1 MSVEIRRKNK
11 KSNGFRGLV
20 SMDRLPVL
28 EQSILNDSE
37 AALLD
42 QAERIFE
49 AAQQSEQ
56 RFRTMIDAL
65 PAAIYTTDANGKITH
80 FNPACVDFSGRTPTL
95 GSDHWCVTWKL
106 FHPDG
111 RPMPHDECPMAISLK
126 EGRIVR
132 GAEAIAER
140 PDGTRIWFAPYPTPL
155 FDESGELI
163 GGVNML
169 VDITERKTAEARIQ
183 SDADALS
190 KLNEL
195 SSRLWN
201 MQNLREGL
209 DEMLAA
215 TIELL
220 GADFGNIQILDPQRR
235 VLLIESQRGFQKEFL
250 HFFREVAAD
259 DESSCGRALRTGER
273 IIVED
278 VDTEPDFAPML
289 HIVRNAG
296 YRSVQSTPIIGRHGR
311 PLGMIS
317 THFRFVHRPT
327 ENELRLLDLYA
338 RQAADFI
345 EQKQAEGL
353 IKCQKQSLEL
363 VVGGAPLEG
372 DGGILEFLARSME
385 RQLDGGIVAIHL
397 MEPDGYH
404 FGYVVAPSLPANY
417 ARATRGMDARQ
428 ELGCCSSAVVS
439 QTSTIVADFAD
450 DLPRKRW
457 PIFTAEMI
465 AMGLRACFTTP
476 IISAEKKVLGTFA
489 IYYREPRQPS
499 LRDHQLVDFVTGTVA
514 LAIERK
520 QAEKALRES
529 EQRHRQLLSLMP
541 AAVYSCDVTG
551 VITYYNELAAQL
563 WGRAPQIGDTHKLFC
578 GSDEMILPNGM
589 PLPHEQCPMAVALRE
604 GRSFRDEEVN
614 VRQPNG
620 TIVPVMVNIDPI
632 RDEHGKVIGAINAF
646 HDVSAI
652 RQAEKARRESEE
664 RFRMLADNMA
674 QLAWTCDE
682 LGNVTWY
689 NQRWLEYTGMSFEEM
704 KDWGWTKCLH
714 HDHVDRVVASIFN
727 SRETGAIWED
737 TFPLRARDGSHRWFL
752 SRALPIRDAN
762 GEITCWFGTNT
773 DIEDLKQAREA
784 AETANRVK
792 DEFLATVSHELR
804 TPLNAIM
811 GWTHLLTRGKLD
823 EETSARGLET
833 IARNASAQNQL
844 ISDLLDISRI
854 ISGQLRFESGVVDL
868 TSVIE
873 AAAET
878 VRPAADSKGIV
889 LQLKLDRGAGLV
901 SGDAMRLQQIV
912 WNLLSNAIKFT
923 PKEGQVTVR
932 LYRENSSVVLSVS
945 DSGEGI
951 SADFLP
957 YIFDRF
963 RQAESTS
970 KRQHAGLGL
979 GLAIVRHLVEAHGGT
994 ISALSKGVGCGATF
1008 TVTFPLLAVRRNTID
1023 ADPAFF
1029 PAGSVTFV
1037 SSSILNGL
1045 RVLVIDDEEDARE
1058 LLTLALTQCGAEVR
1072 TASTVRAALQIL
1084 SQWKPHALVSDIGM
1098 PGEDGYDLIRAVR
1111 ALESEK
1117 GGSIPALALTGYAS
1131 AEDAART
1138 RVAGYQTHM
1147 AKPVAPSELVM
1158 AVASLVNPRD

>member
-1 MSVEIRRKNK
+1 MSVEIRRKDK

-20 SMDRLPVL
+20 PMDPLPVL

-37 AALLD
+37 TVLLD
-42 QAERIFE
+42 QAARIFE

-56 RFRTMIDAL
+56 RLRALIDAL
-65 PAAIYTTDANGKITH
+65 PAAVYTTDAKGMITH
-80 FNPACVDFSGRTPTL
+80 FNPACVEFSGRTPTL

-126 EGRIVR
+126 EGRVVR

-183 SDADALS
+183 SDADALT
-190 KLNEL
+190 KLNDL

-250 HFFREVAAD
+250 HFFREVTAD
-259 DESSCGRALRTGER
+259 DGSSCGRALRTGER

-278 VDTEPDFAPML
+278 VDTDPDSAPML

-296 YRSVQSTPIIGRHGR
+296 YRSVQSTPIIGRHER

-317 THFRFVHRPT
+317 THFRSVHRPT

-345 EQKQAEGL
+345 ERKRAESLIECQKQA
-353 IKCQKQSLEL
+353 LEM
-363 VVGGAPLEG
+363 VVAGSPLEG
-372 DGGILEFLARSME
+372 DGGILAFLVHSME
-385 RQLDGGIVAIHL
+385 RQLDGATVAIHL
-397 MEPDGYH
+397 MGPDRYH
-404 FGYVVAPSLPANY
+404 FGYVAAPNLPPEYAQANS
-417 ARATRGMDARQ
+417 GIDARQ
-428 ELGCCSSAVVS
+428 ELSCCGSAVVS
-439 QTSTIVADFAD
+439 NMPIIVRDFAD
-450 DLPRKRW
+450 DQARTRW
-457 PIFTAEMI
+457 PAFTGYMSAQ
-465 AMGLRACFTTP
+465 GLHSCFTTP
-476 IISAEKKVLGTFA
+476 ISADKGVLGTFA
-489 IYYREPRQPS
+489 IYYREPQDPKPHDQR
-499 LRDHQLVDFVTGTVA
+499 LVDFVTGTVA

-529 EQRHRQLLSLMP
+529 EERHRQLLSLMP

-551 VITYYNELAAQL
+551 VITYYNERAAEL
-563 WGRAPQIGDTHKLFC
+563 WGQAPQIGDPHKLFC
-578 GSDEMILPNGM
+578 GSDQMILPNGM

-632 RDEHGKVIGAINAF
+632 RDEHGKVTGAINAF

-714 HDHVDRVVASIFN
+714 PDHVDRVVASITR
-727 SRETGAIWED
+727 SRETGEIWED
-737 TFPLRARDGSHRWFL
+737 TFPLRARDGSYRWFL
-752 SRALPIRDAN
+752 SRALPIRNAK

-773 DIEDLKQAREA
+773 DIEDLKQAREI
-784 AETANRVK
+784 AESANRVK

-923 PKEGQVTVR
+923 SKEGQVTVR
-932 LYRENSSVVLSVS
+932 LHRENSSVVVSVS

-994 ISALSKGVGCGATF
+994 ISASSKGVGWGATF
-1008 TVTFPLLAVRRNTID
+1008 TVTFPLLALRRNTID

-1029 PAGSVTFV
+1029 AAGSMAFA
-1037 SSSILNGL
+1037 SSSVLKGL

-1058 LLTLALTQCGAEVR
+1058 LLNLALTQCGAEVR
-1072 TASTVRAALQIL
+1072 TAATVREALELL

-1098 PGEDGYDLIRAVR
+1098 PGEDGYDLIRTVR

-1117 GGSIPALALTGYAS
+1117 GGSTPALALTGYAS

-1138 RVAGYQTHM
+1138 RLAGYQTHM
-1147 AKPVAPSELVM
+1147 AKPVAPGDLVK
-1158 AVASLVNPRD
+1158 AVASLVNPRE